1 MLIFLLQGSSSS
13 PGVNASVALGELLP
27 TLQAESYEALV
38 FWTEADLYGYA
49 DDAVKRLARMLGGF
63 IERDAAGTVAAGTAS
78 YAVPSRHVET
88 LHVSAGT
95 RALRAANVPEIEARD
110 DDWEDTE
117 ATLTDPLPTHWLMVP
132 GREYHRL
139 YPEPYTGASGAVAV
153 ILARYPATV
162 TAAASIVRMP
172 AALRVWLRL
181 RVLEAAREKE
191 GEGQMAEV
199 AKWAGQVAG
208 LLEQSAAELWQY

>member
-1 MLIFLLQGSSSS
+1 M
-13 PGVNASVALGELLP
+13 VLGELLP
-27 TLQAESYEALV
+27 TLQAESYAALV
-38 FWTEADLYGYA
+38 FWTESDLYGYA
-49 DDAVKRLARMLGGF
+49 DDAVKRLARALCGF
-63 IERDAAGTVAAGTAS
+63 VERDAAGSLAAGTAS
-78 YAVPSRHVET
+78 YAVPARHVET

-95 RALRAANVPEIEARD
+95 RALRPANVPELEARD
-110 DDWEDTE
+110 DAWED
-117 ATLTDPLPTHWLMVP
+117 ATATALDPLPTHWLMDV

-139 YPEPYTGASGAVAV
+139 YPEPFTGASGVVAV
-153 ILARYPATV
+153 ILCRYPATV
-162 TAAASIVRMP
+162 TSAAAIVRMP

-191 GEGQMAEV
+191 GEGQMPEV